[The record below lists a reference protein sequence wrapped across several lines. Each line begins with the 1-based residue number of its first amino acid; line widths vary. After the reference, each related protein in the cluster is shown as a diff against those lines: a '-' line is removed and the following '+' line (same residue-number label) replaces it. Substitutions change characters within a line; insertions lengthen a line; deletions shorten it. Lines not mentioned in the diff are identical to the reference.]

1 MRLEGL
7 TRGFDLGSEDSLAR
21 AVANAS
27 LLPPGAISI
36 SLVGGTAARR
46 LAETTGAVTLDVAMS
61 SDDAGVGA
69 AAIGLSSLGS
79 NSPFLLEV
87 ANALGEDSISVG
99 VVGNLS
105 AVDGSSEELAAQF
118 IITTSL
124 STSSADVD
132 ASTSS
137 TSSTAAGETSTSMT
151 GANISTRLGCVC
163 KLVCFG
169 HMLLWMDRCQSYGL
183 KAGR

>member
-46 LAETTGAVTLDVAMS
+46 LAETTGAVTLEVAMS

-137 TSSTAAGETSTSMT
+137 TSSTAAGETT